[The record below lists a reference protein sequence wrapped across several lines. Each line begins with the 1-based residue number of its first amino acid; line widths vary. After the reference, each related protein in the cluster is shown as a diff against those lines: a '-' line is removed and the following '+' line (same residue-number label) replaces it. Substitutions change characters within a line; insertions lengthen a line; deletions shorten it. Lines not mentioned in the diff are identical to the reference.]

1 MTSQLNSKI
10 YEFAT
15 NKRLHDSTVDL
26 DVKLLK
32 MQLSDANVEIAKQR
46 ATIRDLEIK
55 INESD
60 AYLSKAV
67 NFETE
72 LSLANTENKLI
83 KSKMEWLKAAIADVK
98 DSYSDC
104 KKMLAVG
111 EVANE
116 SLRRSLN
123 CAKSK
128 CMGMVVESRDREYKL
143 AESQMMIAELKK
155 ALSLSRSEC
164 VITKTCTASSNTLLL
179 QQQSEITELLAERE
193 LLLG

>member
-1 MTSQLNSKI
+1 
-10 YEFAT
+10 
-15 NKRLHDSTVDL
+15 
-26 DVKLLK
+26 
-32 MQLSDANVEIAKQR
+32 
-46 ATIRDLEIK
+46 
-55 INESD
+55 
-60 AYLSKAV
+60 
-67 NFETE
+67 
-72 LSLANTENKLI
+72 
-83 KSKMEWLKAAIADVK
+83 MEWLKAAIADVK

-123 CAKSK
+123 CAKSE

-155 ALSLSRSEC
+155 ALSLSRPKC
-164 VITKTCTASSNTLLL
+164 VIAKTCTASSNTLLL
-179 QQQSEITELLAERE
+179 QQQSEITELLAESE

>member
-1 MTSQLNSKI
+1 M
-10 YEFAT
+10 
-15 NKRLHDSTVDL
+15 
-26 DVKLLK
+26 
-32 MQLSDANVEIAKQR
+32 
-46 ATIRDLEIK
+46 
-55 INESD
+55 
-60 AYLSKAV
+60 
-67 NFETE
+67 
-72 LSLANTENKLI
+72 
-83 KSKMEWLKAAIADVK
+83 KAAIADVK

-123 CAKSK
+123 CAKSE

-164 VITKTCTASSNTLLL
+164 VIAKTCTASSNTLLL
-179 QQQSEITELLAERE
+179 QQRNHRIAGRERIVAWVAYIHIQERTHVKEAKLLNHRLILTCQQIIFLTDAIKKHKQIH
-193 LLLG
+193 LFT